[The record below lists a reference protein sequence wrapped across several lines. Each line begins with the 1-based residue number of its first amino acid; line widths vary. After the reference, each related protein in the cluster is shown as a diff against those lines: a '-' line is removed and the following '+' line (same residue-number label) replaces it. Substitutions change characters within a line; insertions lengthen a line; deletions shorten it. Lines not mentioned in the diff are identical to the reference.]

1 MRFTRRDMKM
11 IEYLRDYEVVE
22 LDSMS
27 EYLGVSVKTLKNQ
40 MKDLAEILKEFG
52 VDVQFVSGNQ
62 VMVRGHEKFAEVMSM
77 SIPRF
82 EMEFERRFLLLLV
95 LHDNFLT
102 IQEIADELLVSKS
115 YAEKH
120 LSAIMKRHPEDIQ
133 AQRHYGIRYA
143 APQNKRR
150 EVFVKILFP
159 YLFGEDYIVALEQF
173 DSLHFPLFH
182 YFTKEQMLRTRGAIQ
197 ALQRLEWFQLTDES
211 LQQLF
216 LYVLFLTRYADS
228 GNTERPLAVQED
240 FINTQEF
247 DGLFEWIPDWCQ
259 EFGLPDSKEE
269 LRYMYTLLLSLRK
282 QKIACQDQILDK
294 MRHPIEEILK
304 GIRERLSVDFRS
316 DEELI
321 DGLSSHI
328 YTTILRGNH
337 LDIETDAYMVKSM
350 KRQYPFGFE
359 MAAIAADYIADMYN
373 LSMKENDLIY
383 LAIHFQAA
391 IERMKD
397 EGEKTRIIIVCH
409 FGAAAARIIRSK
421 IERKLVG
428 VQVTG
433 MYSLQEF
440 KSLSHPECDCI
451 VTTERILKT
460 DFPTIYISMALSE
473 REMRK
478 IEEGIKEIQVNH
490 LLELNILE
498 AIILPIEEKDMESA
512 IKTMVQPLQEED
524 FVTEE
529 YVQSVLSREEM
540 SSTSLNHIALPH
552 GNPAMV
558 QNTRLVIGRMD
569 QPLLWDD
576 SKVSCAFLFAVSA
589 EMLKEKP
596 ILFNTFYRTMA
607 DPNVEESIK
616 KLQME
621 KNLPDEVFR
630 QKLFHILR

>member
-1 MRFTRRDMKM
+1 MRFTRRDMMM
-11 IEYLRDYEVVE
+11 IEYLRDYEVLE

-40 MKDLAEILKEFG
+40 LKELAEILKEFG
-52 VDVQFVSGNQ
+52 VDIRFVSGNQ
-62 VMVRGHEKFAEVMSM
+62 LMVRGHEKFAEVLSV
-77 SIPRF
+77 SLPRF

-120 LSAIMKRHPEDIQ
+120 LASIMKKYPEDIQ

-143 APQNKRR
+143 ASQNKRR

-173 DSLHFPLFH
+173 DNLHFPLFH
-182 YFTKEQMLRTRGAIQ
+182 YFTRKQMERTRGAV
-197 ALQRLEWFQLTDES
+197 LQLQGLEWFQLTDES

-216 LYVLFLTRYADS
+216 LYILFLARHADS
-228 GNTERPLAVQED
+228 GNTERPAAIQED

-247 DGLFEWIPDWCQ
+247 DGLFEWIPGWCQ

-282 QKIACQDQILDK
+282 QKIACQDQIMEK
-294 MRHPIEEILK
+294 MRHPIQEILK
-304 GIRERLSVDFRS
+304 GITERLSVDFCN
-316 DEELI
+316 DEDLI
-321 DGLSSHI
+321 EGLSSHI

-397 EGEKTRIIIVCH
+397 EGEKTKIIIVCH

-428 VQVTG
+428 VKVTG

-440 KSLSHPECDCI
+440 KSLSHLDCDCI
-451 VTTERILKT
+451 VTTERILKA
-460 DFPTIYISMALSE
+460 DFPIIYISMALSE

-512 IKTMVQPLQEED
+512 IRVMVQPLQEED

-529 YVQSVLSREEM
+529 YMQSVLSREEM
-540 SSTSLNHIALPH
+540 SSTSLNYIALPH

-558 QNTRLVIGRMD
+558 QNTRLVIGRMN

-576 SKVSCAFLFAVSA
+576 SKVSCAFLFAVSV
-589 EMLKEKP
+589 EVLREKP
-596 ILFNTFYRTMA
+596 MLFNTFYRTMA

>member
-1 MRFTRRDMKM
+1 MRFTRRDMMM
-11 IEYLRDYEVVE
+11 IEYLRDYEVLE

-40 MKDLAEILKEFG
+40 LKELAEMLKEFG
-52 VDVQFVSGNQ
+52 VDIRFVSGNQ
-62 VMVRGHEKFAEVMSM
+62 LMVRGHEKFAEVMSV

-120 LSAIMKRHPEDIQ
+120 LASIMKKYPEDIQ

-143 APQNKRR
+143 ASQNKRR

-182 YFTKEQMLRTRGAIQ
+182 YFTKKQMERTRGAV
-197 ALQRLEWFQLTDES
+197 LQLQGLEWFQLTDES

-216 LYVLFLTRYADS
+216 LYILFLVRHADS
-228 GNTERPLAVQED
+228 GNTERPAAIQED

-247 DGLFEWIPDWCQ
+247 DGLFEWIPGWCQ

-282 QKIACQDQILDK
+282 QKIACQDQIMEK
-294 MRHPIEEILK
+294 MRHPIQEILK
-304 GIRERLSVDFRS
+304 GITERLSVDFCN
-316 DEELI
+316 DEDLI
-321 DGLSSHI
+321 EGLSSHI

-397 EGEKTRIIIVCH
+397 EGEKTKIIIVCH

-428 VQVTG
+428 VKVTG

-440 KSLSHPECDCI
+440 KSLSHLDCDCI
-451 VTTERILKT
+451 VTTERILKA
-460 DFPTIYISMALSE
+460 DFPIIYISMALSE

-490 LLELNILE
+490 LLELNIL
-498 AIILPIEEKDMESA
+498 
-512 IKTMVQPLQEED
+512 
-524 FVTEE
+524 
-529 YVQSVLSREEM
+529 
-540 SSTSLNHIALPH
+540 
-552 GNPAMV
+552 
-558 QNTRLVIGRMD
+558 
-569 QPLLWDD
+569 
-576 SKVSCAFLFAVSA
+576 
-589 EMLKEKP
+589 
-596 ILFNTFYRTMA
+596 
-607 DPNVEESIK
+607 
-616 KLQME
+616 
-621 KNLPDEVFR
+621 
-630 QKLFHILR
+630 

>member
-62 VMVRGHEKFAEVMSM
+62 VMVRGHEKFADVMSV

-304 GIRERLSVDFRS
+304 GIRVRLSVDFRS

>member
-1 MRFTRRDMKM
+1 MRFTRRDMMM
-11 IEYLRDYEVVE
+11 IEYLRDYEVLE

-40 MKDLAEILKEFG
+40 LKELAEILKEFG
-52 VDVQFVSGNQ
+52 VDIRFVSGNQ
-62 VMVRGHEKFAEVMSM
+62 LMVRGHEKFAEVMSM

-120 LSAIMKRHPEDIQ
+120 LASIMKKYPEDIQ

-143 APQNKRR
+143 ASQNKRR

-173 DSLHFPLFH
+173 DSLHF
-182 YFTKEQMLRTRGAIQ
+182 TKKQMERTRGAV
-197 ALQRLEWFQLTDES
+197 LQLQGLEWFQLTDES

-216 LYVLFLTRYADS
+216 LYILFLVRHADS
-228 GNTERPLAVQED
+228 GNTERPAAIQED

-247 DGLFEWIPDWCQ
+247 DGLFEWIPGWCQ
-259 EFGLPDSKEE
+259 EFGLLDSKEE

-282 QKIACQDQILDK
+282 QKIACQDQIMEK
-294 MRHPIEEILK
+294 MRHPIQEILK
-304 GIRERLSVDFRS
+304 GIMERLSVDFCN
-316 DEELI
+316 DEDLI
-321 DGLSSHI
+321 EGLSSHI
-328 YTTILRGNH
+328 YTTILRGNR

-397 EGEKTRIIIVCH
+397 EGEKTKIIIVCH

-428 VQVTG
+428 VKVTG

-440 KSLSHPECDCI
+440 KSLSHLDCDCI
-451 VTTERILKT
+451 VTTERILKA
-460 DFPTIYISMALSE
+460 DFPIIYISMALSE

-512 IKTMVQPLQEED
+512 IKAMVQPLQEED

-529 YVQSVLSREEM
+529 YMQSVLSREEM
-540 SSTSLNHIALPH
+540 SSTSLNYIALPH

-558 QNTRLVIGRMD
+558 HNTRLMIGRMD

-589 EMLKEKP
+589 EMLREKP
-596 ILFNTFYRTMA
+596 MLFNTFYRTMA

>member
-1 MRFTRRDMKM
+1 MRFTRRDMM
-11 IEYLRDYEVVE
+11 IIEYLRDYEVLE

-40 MKDLAEILKEFG
+40 LKELAEILKEFG
-52 VDVQFVSGNQ
+52 VDIRFVSGNQ
-62 VMVRGHEKFAEVMSM
+62 LMVRGHEKFAEVLSV
-77 SIPRF
+77 SLPRF

-120 LSAIMKRHPEDIQ
+120 LASIMKKYPEDIQ

-143 APQNKRR
+143 ASQNKRR

-173 DSLHFPLFH
+173 DNLHFPLFH
-182 YFTKEQMLRTRGAIQ
+182 YFTRKQMERTRGAV
-197 ALQRLEWFQLTDES
+197 LQLQGLEWFQLTDES

-216 LYVLFLTRYADS
+216 LYILFLARHADS
-228 GNTERPLAVQED
+228 GNTERPAAIQED

-247 DGLFEWIPDWCQ
+247 DGLFEWIPGWCQ

-282 QKIACQDQILDK
+282 QKIACQDQIMEK
-294 MRHPIEEILK
+294 MRHPIQEILK
-304 GIRERLSVDFRS
+304 GITERLSVDFCN
-316 DEELI
+316 DEDLI
-321 DGLSSHI
+321 EGLSSHI

-397 EGEKTRIIIVCH
+397 EGEKTKIIIVCH

-428 VQVTG
+428 VKVTG

-440 KSLSHPECDCI
+440 KSLSHLDCDCI
-451 VTTERILKT
+451 VTTERILKA
-460 DFPTIYISMALSE
+460 DFPIIYISMALSE

-512 IKTMVQPLQEED
+512 IRVMVQPLQEED

-529 YVQSVLSREEM
+529 YMQSVLSREEM
-540 SSTSLNHIALPH
+540 SSTSLNYIALPH

-558 QNTRLVIGRMD
+558 QNTRLVIGRMN

-576 SKVSCAFLFAVSA
+576 SKVSCAFLFAVSV
-589 EMLKEKP
+589 EVLREKP
-596 ILFNTFYRTMA
+596 MLFNTFYRTMA

>member
-1 MRFTRRDMKM
+1 MRFTRRDMMM
-11 IEYLRDYEVVE
+11 IEYLRDYEVLE

-40 MKDLAEILKEFG
+40 LKELAEILKEFG
-52 VDVQFVSGNQ
+52 VDIRFVSGNQ
-62 VMVRGHEKFAEVMSM
+62 LMVRGHEKFAEVMSM

-120 LSAIMKRHPEDIQ
+120 LASIMKKYPEDIQ

-143 APQNKRR
+143 ASQNKRR

-182 YFTKEQMLRTRGAIQ
+182 YFTKKQMERTRGAV
-197 ALQRLEWFQLTDES
+197 LQLQGLEWFQLTDES

-216 LYVLFLTRYADS
+216 LYILFLVRHADS
-228 GNTERPLAVQED
+228 GNTERPAAIQED

-247 DGLFEWIPDWCQ
+247 DGLFEWIPGWCQ
-259 EFGLPDSKEE
+259 EFGLLDSKEE

-282 QKIACQDQILDK
+282 QKIACQDQIMEK
-294 MRHPIEEILK
+294 MRHPIQEILK
-304 GIRERLSVDFRS
+304 GIMERLSVDFCN
-316 DEELI
+316 DEDLI
-321 DGLSSHI
+321 EGLSSHI
-328 YTTILRGNH
+328 YTTILRGNR

-397 EGEKTRIIIVCH
+397 EGEKTKIIIVCH

-428 VQVTG
+428 VKVTG

-440 KSLSHPECDCI
+440 KSLSHLDCDCI
-451 VTTERILKT
+451 VTTERILKA
-460 DFPTIYISMALSE
+460 DFPIIYISMALSE

-512 IKTMVQPLQEED
+512 IKAMVQPLQEED

-529 YVQSVLSREEM
+529 YMQSVLSREEM
-540 SSTSLNHIALPH
+540 SSTSLNYIALPH

-558 QNTRLVIGRMD
+558 QIWRRLVLPENAQRF
-569 QPLLWDD
+569 QA
-576 SKVSCAFLFAVSA
+576 VFL
-589 EMLKEKP
+589 
-596 ILFNTFYRTMA
+596 
-607 DPNVEESIK
+607 
-616 KLQME
+616 
-621 KNLPDEVFR
+621 
-630 QKLFHILR
+630 

>member
-22 LDSMS
+22 LKAMS

-40 MKDLAEILKEFG
+40 LKELSETLKEFG
-52 VDVQFVSGNQ
+52 VDVQFVSSNQ
-62 VMVRGHEKFAEVMSM
+62 ILVKGHEKFAEVMSV

-115 YAEKH
+115 YTEKH
-120 LSAIMKRHPEDIQ
+120 LAAIMKKYPEDIQ

-143 APQNKRR
+143 ASQNKRR

-173 DSLHFPLFH
+173 DNLHFPLFH

-216 LYVLFLTRYADS
+216 LYILFLTRHADS
-228 GNTERPLAVQED
+228 ENTEKPVAVQED

-247 DGLFEWIPDWCQ
+247 DGLYEWIPGWCQ
-259 EFGLPDSKEE
+259 EFRLPDSKEE

-282 QKIACQDQILDK
+282 QKIACQDQIMDK
-294 MRHPIEEILK
+294 MRHPIKEILK
-304 GIRERLSVDFRS
+304 GISERLSADFS
-316 DEELI
+316 EDEDLI
-321 DGLSSHI
+321 EGLSSHI

-337 LDIETDAYMVKSM
+337 LDVETDEYMLKSM

-359 MAAIAADYIADMYN
+359 MAAIAADYIADIYN

-397 EGEKTRIIIVCH
+397 AGEKTKIIIVCH

-428 VQVTG
+428 VEVTG

-440 KSLSHPECDCI
+440 KQLKNPDCDYI
-451 VTTERILKT
+451 VTTERILKA
-460 DFPTIYISMALSE
+460 DFPIIYISMALPE
-473 REMRK
+473 REMQK
-478 IEEGIKEIQVNH
+478 IKEGIKEIQVNH

-498 AIILPIEEKDMESA
+498 AIILPIEEKNMESA
-512 IKTMVQPLQEED
+512 VKAMVQPLLEED

-529 YVQSVLSREEM
+529 YLQSVLEREEM

-558 QNTRLVIGRMD
+558 QNTRLVIGRMNH
-569 QPLLWDD
+569 PILWDD
-576 SKVSCAFLFAVSA
+576 SKVSCAFLFAVSS

-596 ILFNTFYRTMA
+596 MLFNTFYRTMA
-607 DPNVEESIK
+607 DPEVEESIK

-630 QKLFHILR
+630 QKLFQILR

>member
-1 MRFTRRDMKM
+1 MRFTRRDMMM
-11 IEYLRDYEVVE
+11 IEYLRDYEVLE

-27 EYLGVSVKTLKNQ
+27 EYLGVSVKTLKSQ
-40 MKDLAEILKEFG
+40 LKELAEILKEFG
-52 VDVQFVSGNQ
+52 VDIRFVSGNQ
-62 VMVRGHEKFAEVMSM
+62 LMVRGHEKFAEVLSV
-77 SIPRF
+77 SLPRF

-120 LSAIMKRHPEDIQ
+120 LASIMKKYPEDIQ

-143 APQNKRR
+143 ASQNKRR

-173 DSLHFPLFH
+173 DNLHFPLFH
-182 YFTKEQMLRTRGAIQ
+182 YFTRKQMERTRGAV
-197 ALQRLEWFQLTDES
+197 LQLQGLEWFQLTDES

-216 LYVLFLTRYADS
+216 LYILFLARHADS
-228 GNTERPLAVQED
+228 GNTERPAAIQED

-247 DGLFEWIPDWCQ
+247 DGLFEWIPGWCQ

-282 QKIACQDQILDK
+282 QKIACQDQIMEK
-294 MRHPIEEILK
+294 MRHPIQEILK
-304 GIRERLSVDFRS
+304 GITERLSVDFCN
-316 DEELI
+316 DEDLI
-321 DGLSSHI
+321 EGLSSHI

-397 EGEKTRIIIVCH
+397 EGEKTKIIIVCH

-428 VQVTG
+428 VKVTG

-440 KSLSHPECDCI
+440 KSLSHLDCDCI
-451 VTTERILKT
+451 VTTERILKA
-460 DFPTIYISMALSE
+460 DFPIIYISMALSE

-512 IKTMVQPLQEED
+512 IRVMVQPLQEED

-529 YVQSVLSREEM
+529 YMQSVLSREEM
-540 SSTSLNHIALPH
+540 SSTSLNYIALPH

-558 QNTRLVIGRMD
+558 QNTRLVIGRMN

-576 SKVSCAFLFAVSA
+576 SKVSCAFLFAVSV
-589 EMLKEKP
+589 EVLREKP
-596 ILFNTFYRTMA
+596 MLFNTFYRTMA

>member
-1 MRFTRRDMKM
+1 MRFTRRDMMM
-11 IEYLRDYEVVE
+11 IEYLRDYEVLE

-40 MKDLAEILKEFG
+40 LKELAEILKEFG
-52 VDVQFVSGNQ
+52 VDIRFVSGNQ
-62 VMVRGHEKFAEVMSM
+62 LMVRGHEKFAEVLSV
-77 SIPRF
+77 SLPRF

-120 LSAIMKRHPEDIQ
+120 LASIMKKYPEDIQ

-143 APQNKRR
+143 ASQNKRR

-173 DSLHFPLFH
+173 DNLHFPLFH
-182 YFTKEQMLRTRGAIQ
+182 YFTRKQMERTRGAV
-197 ALQRLEWFQLTDES
+197 LQLQGLEWFQLTDES

-216 LYVLFLTRYADS
+216 LYILFLARHADS
-228 GNTERPLAVQED
+228 GNTERPAAIQED

-247 DGLFEWIPDWCQ
+247 DGLFEWIPGWCQ

-282 QKIACQDQILDK
+282 QKIACQDQIMEK
-294 MRHPIEEILK
+294 MRHPIQEILK
-304 GIRERLSVDFRS
+304 GITERLSVDFCN
-316 DEELI
+316 DEDLI
-321 DGLSSHI
+321 EGLSSHI

-397 EGEKTRIIIVCH
+397 EGEKTKIIIVCH

-428 VQVTG
+428 VKVTG

-440 KSLSHPECDCI
+440 KSLSHLDCDYI
-451 VTTERILKT
+451 VTTERILKA
-460 DFPTIYISMALSE
+460 DFPIIYISMALSE

-512 IKTMVQPLQEED
+512 IRVMVQPLQEED

-529 YVQSVLSREEM
+529 YMQSVLSREEM
-540 SSTSLNHIALPH
+540 SSTSLNYIALPH

-558 QNTRLVIGRMD
+558 QNTRLVIGRMN

-576 SKVSCAFLFAVSA
+576 SKVSCAFLFAVSV
-589 EMLKEKP
+589 EVLREKP
-596 ILFNTFYRTMA
+596 MLFNTFYRTMA

>member
-1 MRFTRRDMKM
+1 MRFTRRDMMM
-11 IEYLRDYEVVE
+11 IEYLRDYEVLE

-40 MKDLAEILKEFG
+40 LKELAEILKEFG
-52 VDVQFVSGNQ
+52 VDIRFVSGNQ
-62 VMVRGHEKFAEVMSM
+62 LMVRGHEKFAEVLSV
-77 SIPRF
+77 SLPRF

-120 LSAIMKRHPEDIQ
+120 LASIMKKYPEDIQ

-143 APQNKRR
+143 ASQNKRR

-173 DSLHFPLFH
+173 DNLHFPLFH
-182 YFTKEQMLRTRGAIQ
+182 YFTRKQMERTRGAV
-197 ALQRLEWFQLTDES
+197 LQLQGLEWFQLTDES

-216 LYVLFLTRYADS
+216 LYILFLARHADS
-228 GNTERPLAVQED
+228 GNTERPAAIQED

-247 DGLFEWIPDWCQ
+247 DGLFEWIPGWCQ

-282 QKIACQDQILDK
+282 QKIACQDQIMEK
-294 MRHPIEEILK
+294 MRHPIQEILK
-304 GIRERLSVDFRS
+304 GITERLSVDFCN
-316 DEELI
+316 DEDLI
-321 DGLSSHI
+321 EGLSSHI

-397 EGEKTRIIIVCH
+397 EGEKTKIIIVCH

-421 IERKLVG
+421 IERKLVD
-428 VQVTG
+428 VKVTG

-440 KSLSHPECDCI
+440 KSLSHLDCDCI
-451 VTTERILKT
+451 VTTERILKA
-460 DFPTIYISMALSE
+460 DFPIIYISMALSE

-512 IKTMVQPLQEED
+512 IRVMVQPLQEED

-529 YVQSVLSREEM
+529 YMQSVLSREEM
-540 SSTSLNHIALPH
+540 SSTSLNYIALPH

-558 QNTRLVIGRMD
+558 QNTRLVIGRMN

-576 SKVSCAFLFAVSA
+576 SKVSCAFLFAVSV
-589 EMLKEKP
+589 EMLREKP
-596 ILFNTFYRTMA
+596 MLFNTFYRTMA

>member
-1 MRFTRRDMKM
+1 MRFTRRDMMM
-11 IEYLRDYEVVE
+11 IEYLKDYEVLE

-40 MKDLAEILKEFG
+40 LKELAEILKEFG
-52 VDVQFVSGNQ
+52 VDIRFVSGNQ
-62 VMVRGHEKFAEVMSM
+62 LMVRGHEKFAEVLSV
-77 SIPRF
+77 SLPRF

-120 LSAIMKRHPEDIQ
+120 LASIMKKYPEDIQ

-143 APQNKRR
+143 ASQNKRR

-173 DSLHFPLFH
+173 DNLHFPLFH
-182 YFTKEQMLRTRGAIQ
+182 YFTRKQMERTRGAV
-197 ALQRLEWFQLTDES
+197 LQLQGLEWFQLTDES

-216 LYVLFLTRYADS
+216 LYILFLARHADS
-228 GNTERPLAVQED
+228 GNTERPAAIQED

-247 DGLFEWIPDWCQ
+247 DGLFEWIPGWCQ

-282 QKIACQDQILDK
+282 QKIACQDQIMEK
-294 MRHPIEEILK
+294 MRHPIQEILK
-304 GIRERLSVDFRS
+304 GITERLSVDFCN
-316 DEELI
+316 DEDLI
-321 DGLSSHI
+321 EGLSSHI

-397 EGEKTRIIIVCH
+397 EGEKTKIIIVCH

-428 VQVTG
+428 VKVTG

-440 KSLSHPECDCI
+440 KSLSHLDCDCI
-451 VTTERILKT
+451 VTTERILKA
-460 DFPTIYISMALSE
+460 DFPIIYISMALSE

-512 IKTMVQPLQEED
+512 IRVMVQPLQEED

-529 YVQSVLSREEM
+529 YMQSVLSREEM
-540 SSTSLNHIALPH
+540 SSTSLNYIALPH

-558 QNTRLVIGRMD
+558 QNTRLVIGRMN

-576 SKVSCAFLFAVSA
+576 SKVSCAFLFAVSV
-589 EMLKEKP
+589 EVLREKP
-596 ILFNTFYRTMA
+596 MLFNTFYRTMA

>member
-1 MRFTRRDMKM
+1 MRFTRRDMMM
-11 IEYLRDYEVVE
+11 IEYLRDYEVLE

-40 MKDLAEILKEFG
+40 LKELAEILKEFG
-52 VDVQFVSGNQ
+52 VDIRFVSGNQ
-62 VMVRGHEKFAEVMSM
+62 LMVRGHEKFAEVLSV
-77 SIPRF
+77 SLPRF

-120 LSAIMKRHPEDIQ
+120 LASIMKKYPEDIQ

-143 APQNKRR
+143 ASQNKRR

-173 DSLHFPLFH
+173 DNLHFPLFH
-182 YFTKEQMLRTRGAIQ
+182 YFTRKQMERTRGAV
-197 ALQRLEWFQLTDES
+197 LQLQGLEWFQLTDES

-216 LYVLFLTRYADS
+216 LYILFLARHADS
-228 GNTERPLAVQED
+228 GNTERPAAIQED

-247 DGLFEWIPDWCQ
+247 DGLFEWIPGWCQ

-282 QKIACQDQILDK
+282 QKIACQDQIMEK
-294 MRHPIEEILK
+294 MRHPIQEILK
-304 GIRERLSVDFRS
+304 GITERLSVDFCN
-316 DEELI
+316 DEDLI
-321 DGLSSHI
+321 EGLSSHI

-359 MAAIAADYIADMYN
+359 MAAIAAEYIADMYN

-397 EGEKTRIIIVCH
+397 EGEKTKIIIVCH

-428 VQVTG
+428 VKVTG

-440 KSLSHPECDCI
+440 KSLSHLDCDCI
-451 VTTERILKT
+451 VTTERILKA
-460 DFPTIYISMALSE
+460 DFPIIYISMALSE

-512 IKTMVQPLQEED
+512 IRVMVQPLQEED

-529 YVQSVLSREEM
+529 YMQSVLSREEM
-540 SSTSLNHIALPH
+540 SSTSLNYIALPH

-558 QNTRLVIGRMD
+558 QNTRLVIGRMN

-576 SKVSCAFLFAVSA
+576 SKVSCAFLFAVSV
-589 EMLKEKP
+589 EMLREKP
-596 ILFNTFYRTMA
+596 MLFNTFYRTMA

>member
-1 MRFTRRDMKM
+1 MRFTRRDMMM
-11 IEYLRDYEVVE
+11 IEYLRDYEVLE

-40 MKDLAEILKEFG
+40 LKELAEMLKEFG
-52 VDVQFVSGNQ
+52 VDIRFVSGNQ
-62 VMVRGHEKFAEVMSM
+62 FMVRGHEKFAEVMSV

-120 LSAIMKRHPEDIQ
+120 LASIMKKYPEDIQ

-143 APQNKRR
+143 ASQNKRR

-182 YFTKEQMLRTRGAIQ
+182 YFTRKQMERTRGAV
-197 ALQRLEWFQLTDES
+197 LQLQGLEWFQLTDES

-216 LYVLFLTRYADS
+216 LYILFLVRHADS
-228 GNTERPLAVQED
+228 GNTERPAAIQED

-247 DGLFEWIPDWCQ
+247 DGLFEWIPGWCQ

-282 QKIACQDQILDK
+282 QKIACQDQIMEK
-294 MRHPIEEILK
+294 MRHPIQEILK
-304 GIRERLSVDFRS
+304 GIAERLSVDFCN
-316 DEELI
+316 DEDLVE
-321 DGLSSHI
+321 GLSSHI

-397 EGEKTRIIIVCH
+397 EGEKTKIIIVCH
-409 FGAAAARIIRSK
+409 FGAAAAIIIRSK

-428 VQVTG
+428 VKVTG

-440 KSLSHPECDCI
+440 KSLSHLDCDCI
-451 VTTERILKT
+451 VTTERILKA
-460 DFPTIYISMALSE
+460 DFPIIYISMALSE

-498 AIILPIEEKDMESA
+498 AIILPIEEKNMESA
-512 IKTMVQPLQEED
+512 IRAMVQPLQEED

-529 YVQSVLSREEM
+529 YMQSVLSREEM
-540 SSTSLNHIALPH
+540 SSTSLNYIALPH

-558 QNTRLVIGRMD
+558 QNTRLVIGRMN

-589 EMLKEKP
+589 EMLREKP

>member
-62 VMVRGHEKFAEVMSM
+62 VMVRGHEKFAEVMSV

-304 GIRERLSVDFRS
+304 GIRVRLSVDFRS

-576 SKVSCAFLFAVSA
+576 SKVSCAILFAVSA

>member
-1 MRFTRRDMKM
+1 MRFTRRDMMM
-11 IEYLRDYEVVE
+11 IEYLRDYEVLE

-40 MKDLAEILKEFG
+40 LKELAEILKEFG
-52 VDVQFVSGNQ
+52 VDIRFVSSNQ
-62 VMVRGHEKFAEVMSM
+62 LIVRGHEKFAEVMNM

-120 LSAIMKRHPEDIQ
+120 LASIMKKYPEDIQ

-143 APQNKRR
+143 ASQNKRR

-182 YFTKEQMLRTRGAIQ
+182 YFTKKQMERTRGAV
-197 ALQRLEWFQLTDES
+197 LQLQGLEWFQLTDES

-216 LYVLFLTRYADS
+216 LYILFLVRHADS
-228 GNTERPLAVQED
+228 GNTERPAAIQED

-247 DGLFEWIPDWCQ
+247 DGLFEWIPGWCQ

-282 QKIACQDQILDK
+282 QKIACQDQIMEK
-294 MRHPIEEILK
+294 MRHPIQEILK
-304 GIRERLSVDFRS
+304 GIMERLSVDFCN
-316 DEELI
+316 DEDLI
-321 DGLSSHI
+321 EGLSSHI

-397 EGEKTRIIIVCH
+397 EGEKTKIIIVCH

-428 VQVTG
+428 VKVTG

-440 KSLSHPECDCI
+440 KSLSHLDCDCI
-451 VTTERILKT
+451 VTTERILKA
-460 DFPTIYISMALSE
+460 DFPIIYISMALSE

-512 IKTMVQPLQEED
+512 IKAMVQPLQEED

-529 YVQSVLSREEM
+529 YMRSVLSREEM
-540 SSTSLNHIALPH
+540 SSTSLNYIALPH

-558 QNTRLVIGRMD
+558 HNTRLMIGRMD

-576 SKVSCAFLFAVSA
+576 SEVSCAVLFAVSA
-589 EMLKEKP
+589 EMLREKP
-596 ILFNTFYRTMA
+596 MLFNTFYRTMA

>member
-1 MRFTRRDMKM
+1 MRFTRRDMMM
-11 IEYLRDYEVVE
+11 IEYLRDYEVLE

-40 MKDLAEILKEFG
+40 LKELAEILKEFG
-52 VDVQFVSGNQ
+52 VDIRFVSGNQ
-62 VMVRGHEKFAEVMSM
+62 LMVRGHEKFAEVLSV
-77 SIPRF
+77 SLPRF

-120 LSAIMKRHPEDIQ
+120 LASIMKKYPEDIQ

-143 APQNKRR
+143 ASQNKRR

-173 DSLHFPLFH
+173 DNLHFPLFH
-182 YFTKEQMLRTRGAIQ
+182 YFTRQQMERTRGAV
-197 ALQRLEWFQLTDES
+197 LQLQGLEWFQLTDES

-216 LYVLFLTRYADS
+216 LYILFLARHADS
-228 GNTERPLAVQED
+228 GNTERPAAIQED

-247 DGLFEWIPDWCQ
+247 DGLFEWIPGWCQ

-282 QKIACQDQILDK
+282 QKIACQDQIMEK
-294 MRHPIEEILK
+294 MRHPIQEILK
-304 GIRERLSVDFRS
+304 GITERLSVDFCN
-316 DEELI
+316 DEDLI
-321 DGLSSHI
+321 EGLSSHI

-397 EGEKTRIIIVCH
+397 EGEKTKIIIVCH

-428 VQVTG
+428 VKVTG

-440 KSLSHPECDCI
+440 KSLSHLDCDCI
-451 VTTERILKT
+451 VTTERILKA
-460 DFPTIYISMALSE
+460 DFPIIYISMALSE

-512 IKTMVQPLQEED
+512 IRVMVQPLQEED

-529 YVQSVLSREEM
+529 YMQSVLSREEM
-540 SSTSLNHIALPH
+540 SSTSLNYIALPH

-558 QNTRLVIGRMD
+558 QNTRLVIGRMN

-576 SKVSCAFLFAVSA
+576 SKVSCAFLFAVSV
-589 EMLKEKP
+589 EVLREKP
-596 ILFNTFYRTMA
+596 MLFNTFYRTMA

>member
-1 MRFTRRDMKM
+1 MRFTRRDMMM
-11 IEYLRDYEVVE
+11 IEYLRDYEVLE

-40 MKDLAEILKEFG
+40 LKELAEILKEFG
-52 VDVQFVSGNQ
+52 VDIRFVSGNQ
-62 VMVRGHEKFAEVMSM
+62 LMVRGHEKFAEVMSM

-120 LSAIMKRHPEDIQ
+120 LASIMKKYPEDIQ

-143 APQNKRR
+143 ASQNKRR

-182 YFTKEQMLRTRGAIQ
+182 YFTKKQMERTRGAV
-197 ALQRLEWFQLTDES
+197 LQLQGLEWFQLTDES
-211 LQQLF
+211 LL
-216 LYVLFLTRYADS
+216 VRHADS
-228 GNTERPLAVQED
+228 GNTERPAAIQED

-247 DGLFEWIPDWCQ
+247 DGLFEWIPGWCQ

-282 QKIACQDQILDK
+282 QKIACQDQIMEK
-294 MRHPIEEILK
+294 MRHPIQEILK
-304 GIRERLSVDFRS
+304 GITERLSVDFCN
-316 DEELI
+316 DEDLI
-321 DGLSSHI
+321 EGLSSHI

-397 EGEKTRIIIVCH
+397 EGEKTKIIIVCH

-428 VQVTG
+428 VKVTG

-440 KSLSHPECDCI
+440 KSLSHLDCDCI
-451 VTTERILKT
+451 VTTERILKA
-460 DFPTIYISMALSE
+460 DFPIIYISMALSE

-512 IKTMVQPLQEED
+512 IKAMVQPLQEED

-529 YVQSVLSREEM
+529 YMQSVLSREEM
-540 SSTSLNHIALPH
+540 SSTSLNYIALPH

-558 QNTRLVIGRMD
+558 HNTRLVIGRMN

-589 EMLKEKP
+589 EMLREKP
-596 ILFNTFYRTMA
+596 MLFNTFYRTMA

>member
-1 MRFTRRDMKM
+1 MRFTRRDMMM
-11 IEYLRDYEVVE
+11 IEYLRDYEVLE

-40 MKDLAEILKEFG
+40 LKELAEMLKEFG
-52 VDVQFVSGNQ
+52 VDIRFVSGNQ
-62 VMVRGHEKFAEVMSM
+62 LMVRGHEKFAEVMSV

-120 LSAIMKRHPEDIQ
+120 LASIMKKYPEDIQ

-143 APQNKRR
+143 ASQNKRR

-182 YFTKEQMLRTRGAIQ
+182 YFTKKQMERTRGAV
-197 ALQRLEWFQLTDES
+197 LQLQGLEWFQLTDES

-216 LYVLFLTRYADS
+216 LYILFLVRHADS
-228 GNTERPLAVQED
+228 GNTERPAAIQED

-247 DGLFEWIPDWCQ
+247 DGLFEWISGWCQ

-282 QKIACQDQILDK
+282 QKIACQDQIMEK
-294 MRHPIEEILK
+294 MRHPIQEILK
-304 GIRERLSVDFRS
+304 GITERLSVDF
-316 DEELI
+316 E
-321 DGLSSHI
+321 GLSSRI

-373 LSMKENDLIY
+373 LAMKENDLIY

-397 EGEKTRIIIVCH
+397 EGEKTKIIIVCH

-428 VQVTG
+428 VKVTG

-440 KSLSHPECDCI
+440 KSLSHLDCDCI
-451 VTTERILKT
+451 VTTERILKA
-460 DFPTIYISMALSE
+460 DFPIIYISMALSE

-498 AIILPIEEKDMESA
+498 AIILPIEEKNMESA
-512 IKTMVQPLQEED
+512 IKAMVQPLQEED

-529 YVQSVLSREEM
+529 YMQSVLSREEM
-540 SSTSLNHIALPH
+540 SSTSLNYIALPH

-558 QNTRLVIGRMD
+558 QNTRLVIGRMN

-589 EMLKEKP
+589 EMLREKP
-596 ILFNTFYRTMA
+596 MLFNTFYRTMA

>member
-1 MRFTRRDMKM
+1 
-11 IEYLRDYEVVE
+11 
-22 LDSMS
+22 
-27 EYLGVSVKTLKNQ
+27 
-40 MKDLAEILKEFG
+40 
-52 VDVQFVSGNQ
+52 
-62 VMVRGHEKFAEVMSM
+62 
-77 SIPRF
+77 
-82 EMEFERRFLLLLV
+82 ME
-95 LHDNFLT
+95 
-102 IQEIADELLVSKS
+102 
-115 YAEKH
+115 
-120 LSAIMKRHPEDIQ
+120 
-133 AQRHYGIRYA
+133 
-143 APQNKRR
+143 
-150 EVFVKILFP
+150 
-159 YLFGEDYIVALEQF
+159 
-173 DSLHFPLFH
+173 
-182 YFTKEQMLRTRGAIQ
+182 RTRGAV
-197 ALQRLEWFQLTDES
+197 LQLQGLEWFQLTDES

-216 LYVLFLTRYADS
+216 LYILFLARHADS
-228 GNTERPLAVQED
+228 GNTERPAAIQED

-247 DGLFEWIPDWCQ
+247 DGLFEWIPGWCQ

-282 QKIACQDQILDK
+282 QKIACQDQIMEK
-294 MRHPIEEILK
+294 MRHPIQEILK
-304 GIRERLSVDFRS
+304 GITERLSVDFCN
-316 DEELI
+316 DEDLI
-321 DGLSSHI
+321 EGLSSHI

-397 EGEKTRIIIVCH
+397 EGEKTKIIIVCH

-428 VQVTG
+428 VKVTG

-440 KSLSHPECDCI
+440 KSLSHLDCDCI
-451 VTTERILKT
+451 VTTERILKA
-460 DFPTIYISMALSE
+460 DFPIIYISMALSE

-512 IKTMVQPLQEED
+512 IRVMVQPLQEED

-529 YVQSVLSREEM
+529 YMQSVLSREEM
-540 SSTSLNHIALPH
+540 SSTSLNYIALPH

-558 QNTRLVIGRMD
+558 QNTRLVIGRMN

-576 SKVSCAFLFAVSA
+576 SKVSCAFLFAVSV
-589 EMLKEKP
+589 EVLREKP
-596 ILFNTFYRTMA
+596 MLFNTFYRTMA

>member
-62 VMVRGHEKFAEVMSM
+62 VMVRGHEKFAEVMSV

-159 YLFGEDYIVALEQF
+159 YLFGEDYIIALEQF

>member
-1 MRFTRRDMKM
+1 MRFTRRDMMM
-11 IEYLRDYEVVE
+11 IEYLRDYEVLE

-40 MKDLAEILKEFG
+40 LKELAEILKEFG
-52 VDVQFVSGNQ
+52 VDIRFVSGNQ
-62 VMVRGHEKFAEVMSM
+62 LMVRGHEKFAEVLSV

-120 LSAIMKRHPEDIQ
+120 LASIMKKYPEDIQ

-143 APQNKRR
+143 ASQNKRR

-173 DSLHFPLFH
+173 NNLHFPLFH
-182 YFTKEQMLRTRGAIQ
+182 YFTRKQMERTRGAV
-197 ALQRLEWFQLTDES
+197 LQLQGLEWFQLTDES

-216 LYVLFLTRYADS
+216 LYILFLARHADS
-228 GNTERPLAVQED
+228 GNTERPAAIQED

-247 DGLFEWIPDWCQ
+247 DGLFEWIPGWCQ

-282 QKIACQDQILDK
+282 QKIACQDQIMEK
-294 MRHPIEEILK
+294 MRHPIQEILK
-304 GIRERLSVDFRS
+304 GIMERLIVDFCN
-316 DEELI
+316 DEDLI
-321 DGLSSHI
+321 EGLSSHI

-397 EGEKTRIIIVCH
+397 EGEKTKIIIVCH

-428 VQVTG
+428 VKVTG

-440 KSLSHPECDCI
+440 KSLSHLDCDCI
-451 VTTERILKT
+451 VTTERILKA
-460 DFPTIYISMALSE
+460 DFPIIYISMALSE

-512 IKTMVQPLQEED
+512 IRVMVQPLQEED

-529 YVQSVLSREEM
+529 YMQSVLSREEM
-540 SSTSLNHIALPH
+540 SSTSLNYIALPH

-558 QNTRLVIGRMD
+558 QNTRLVIGRMN

-576 SKVSCAFLFAVSA
+576 SKVSCAFLFAVSV
-589 EMLKEKP
+589 EMLREKP
-596 ILFNTFYRTMA
+596 MLFNTFYRTMA